1 MIPAFDF
8 ISSKYKPFAM
18 PKISMVSSDEAIFF

>member
-18 PKISMVSSDEAIFF
+18 PEISKVSGDEAILY